1 MVVNAYILVNAEPGR
16 TRAVFERL
24 QGISG
29 AVVKEVFRPYDFVV
43 DLEADPAE
51 DITAILRNQIRPIQ
65 GISNTVTCVC
75 M

>member
-1 MVVNAYILVNAEPGR
+1 MAVNAYILVNVEPER

-24 QGISG
+24 QSISG
-29 AVVKEVFRPYDFVV
+29 AVVKEVFGPYDYIV
-43 DLEADPAE
+43 DLEADTAE

-65 GISNTVTCVC
+65 GVTNTVTCVC

>member
-1 MVVNAYILVNAEPGR
+1 MAANAYILVNVEPGR

-29 AVVKEVFRPYDFVV
+29 AVVKEVFGPYDFIV
-43 DLEADPAE
+43 DLEADRAE
-51 DITAILRNQIRPIQ
+51 EITAILRNQIRPIQ
-65 GISNTVTCVC
+65 GVTNTVTCVC

>member
-1 MVVNAYILVNAEPGR
+1 MAVNAYILINVQPEG
-16 TRAVFERL
+16 TRPVLRRL

-29 AVVKEVFRPYDFVV
+29 AVVKEVLGSYDFVV
-43 DLEADPAE
+43 DLGADTAE

-65 GISNTVTCVC
+65 GITNTVTCVC

>member
-1 MVVNAYILVNAEPGR
+1 MAANAYILVNAEPAR

-29 AVVKEVFRPYDFVV
+29 AVVKEVFGPYDFVV
-43 DLEADPAE
+43 DLEADRTE
-51 DITAILRNQIRPIQ
+51 DITAIIRNQIRPIQ
-65 GISNTVTCVC
+65 GISNTVRCVC